1 VRRMNSEKKHKDKW
15 KRSFFAILFINIG
28 ILLLLVTL
36 IFWPVEHRETPT
48 TKEHFTSESSEFI
61 IRTTKKNL
69 NELVNAY
76 MYEYLK
82 NSEHQY
88 RVLLE
93 DDVELI
99 GELPV
104 FSTTVPISIHFEPFV
119 QKNGDVILK
128 QTSISLGL
136 LELPNQKV
144 MEYMEKYLP
153 TPKWI
158 TINPKGEEIYVAVT
172 DMDIKSNFHVSVER
186 LDLEGNNLAFK
197 IKVPYESLGIETLL
211 RK

>member
-1 VRRMNSEKKHKDKW
+1 MENNKQHKAIW
-15 KRSFFAILFINIG
+15 KISFFAILFINIA
-28 ILLLLVTL
+28 ILLILIAL
-36 IFWPVEHRETPT
+36 IFWPVEHRELPMTQ
-48 TKEHFTSESSEFI
+48 EHFTTESSEFI

-82 NSEHQY
+82 DSEHQF

-93 DDVELI
+93 EDVELT

-128 QTSISLGL
+128 QKSISLGL
-136 LELPNQKV
+136 LKLPNQKV

-153 TPKWI
+153 TPNWI
-158 TINPKGEEIYVAVT
+158 TINPDGEEIYIAVT